1 MEKKYHVDL
10 TPKQRK
16 DLRKMVRVGRNK
28 AKAISRAHI
37 LLKSDE
43 GKTDREIAELLY
55 IDEETVK
62 RTRQRFWDGGL
73 ELAINGQAYPL
84 PEPMLT
90 EKQEAYL
97 VALACSDAPEGYSK
111 WTIEMLRDRM
121 VEDGQIETV
130 SNEKIRL
137 TLKKTTSSHGV

>member
-137 TLKKTTSSHGV
+137 TLKKTS